1 MGSKYTTQAASGY
14 NSSPPADDGSQV
26 AANLVKWATH
36 KTKLADPVKNL
47 ADAINSALVTAM
59 DYSARRITA
68 SDSVAASDH
77 MKTVEIASTVTTAV
91 TVTLG
96 DAATLTNNFL
106 VRIKNS
112 SAINQTVA
120 RATGGDTIDGV
131 AASVTIP
138 PGASL
143 IYTTNTGANGFLT
156 IGRVGPFIDT
166 NPIVSGSSDGTKK
179 LRFEVDGF
187 TSGNTRVLTA
197 PDYDATIATLSGSE
211 ELTNKTLN
219 ASVGKGTWTA
229 SGTWTLP
236 AVTLGGAITYGG
248 VTLSNA
254 VTGTGNMVLSAAPT
268 MTGTVKAG
276 DAGARTTGAFA
287 SNLASSAG
295 IEYDTDTAVFRGWG
309 ANAGTVAKA
318 NLRLSASDGSGTVY
332 PWRADGSGNFYT
344 GGSNGTT
351 PSSTSAGIMAG
362 VSNQLYTSVG
372 NTSSSSIMHRFINA
386 NGLVGSI
393 TTSGSGTSFD
403 TSSDKDLKIDD
414 GIATSVEVL
423 KNTQVHLFRWKSD
436 NEPDVGVFAQ
446 DAYLVKPKAVRVGS
460 DDVDE
465 NGRKTMPWAVDY
477 SKYVPDLI
485 VGWKKHDALLS
496 ILLEEITADHQDL
509 AAMRVAVAS
518 RLAAVQ

>member
-1 MGSKYTTQAASGY
+1 MADVDSSLYQWSTTESSNKPTGATTIGTGLDDNLRQIQATIRAWLANKGADIASATTTDLGAVAGLAHDITGTTTITSFGTVDAGIWKIVKFEGALTLTHNATSLILPGAENITTANGDIAIFISEGSGNWRCVTYF
-14 NSSPPADDGSQV
+14 
-26 AANLVKWATH
+26 
-36 KTKLADPVKNL
+36 PV
-47 ADAINSALVTAM
+47 AINPAKLV
-59 DYSARRITA
+59 
-68 SDSVAASDH
+68 
-77 MKTVEIASTVTTAV
+77 STDET
-91 TVTLG
+91 
-96 DAATLTNNFL
+96 
-106 VRIKNS
+106 
-112 SAINQTVA
+112 Q
-120 RATGGDTIDGV
+120 
-131 AASVTIP
+131 
-138 PGASL
+138 
-143 IYTTNTGANGFLT
+143 
-156 IGRVGPFIDT
+156 
-166 NPIVSGSSDGTKK
+166 
-179 LRFEVDGF
+179 
-187 TSGNTRVLTA
+187 
-197 PDYDATIATLSGSE
+197 
-211 ELTNKTLN
+211 ELDNKTLDS
-219 ASVGKGTWTA
+219 SVGKGTWTA

-236 AVTLGGAITYGG
+236 ALTLGGAITYGG

-254 VTGTGNMVLSAAPT
+254 VTGTGNMGLSAAPT

-287 SNLASSAG
+287 TDLASSAG

-318 NLRLSASDGSGTVY
+318 KLRLSASDGSGTVY

-344 GGSNGTT
+344 GGSDGTT

-372 NTSSSSIMHRFINA
+372 NTSASSIMHRFINA

-460 DDVDE
+460 DEVDE

-496 ILLEEITADHQDL
+496 ILLEEITADHQDI
-509 AAMRVAVAS
+509 AALRVAVAT
-518 RLAAVQ
+518 RIAAIK

>member
-26 AANLVKWATH
+26 ASNLVKWSTH
-36 KTKLADPVKNL
+36 KTKLADPIKTL
-47 ADAINSALVTAM
+47 ADSINSALVTAL
-59 DYSARRITA
+59 DYSVRQITA

-96 DAATLTNNFL
+96 DAATLTNNFI
-106 VRIKNS
+106 VRIRNS
-112 SAINQTVA
+112 TAINQTVG
-120 RATGGDTIDGV
+120 RATGGDTIDGS
-131 AASVTIP
+131 ASNVTLP
-138 PGASL
+138 PGATVV
-143 IYTTNTGANGFLT
+143 YGTNTGANGFLT
-156 IGRVGPFIDT
+156 LARTGPFLDT
-166 NPIVSGSSDGTKK
+166 NPVVTGSSDGTKK
-179 LRFEVDGF
+179 LRFEVDGL
-187 TSGNTRVLTA
+187 TTGNTRVMTV
-197 PDYDATIATLSGSE
+197 PDYDGTLATLAGTE

-254 VTGTGNMVLSAAPT
+254 VTGTGNMVLSASPT
-268 MTGTVKAG
+268 LTGTAKIG
-276 DAGARTTGAFA
+276 DTGARTTGAFPT
-287 SNLASSAG
+287 SLASSAG
-295 IEYDTDTAVFRGWG
+295 IEYDDGAAVFRGWG

-318 NLRLSASDGSGTVY
+318 RLRLAASDDSGTVY

-344 GGSNGTT
+344 GGSDGTT

-414 GIATSVEVL
+414 GIAQSTEVL
-423 KNTQVHLFRWKSD
+423 EQTVIHNFRWKAD
-436 NEPDVGVFAQ
+436 NQQDIGVFAQ

-460 DDVDE
+460 DEVDE
-465 NGRKTMPWAVDY
+465 NGRKVVPWAVDY

-485 VGWKKHDALLS
+485 VGWQKHEAKLK
-496 ILLEEITADHQDL
+496 ILLEEISAEHADL
-509 AAMRVAVAS
+509 AALR
-518 RLAAVQ
+518 AAVSARLSAL